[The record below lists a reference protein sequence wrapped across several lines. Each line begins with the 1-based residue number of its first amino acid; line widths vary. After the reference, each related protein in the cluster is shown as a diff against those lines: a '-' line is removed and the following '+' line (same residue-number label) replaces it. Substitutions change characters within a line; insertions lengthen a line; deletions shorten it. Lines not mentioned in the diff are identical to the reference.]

1 MVFTDP
7 NSDSLT
13 YSGSGTTAKGDV
25 VVEAGGS
32 FTYKPTSDSL
42 FVAAATEGD
51 DTDTFTVTVKDGHGG
66 TVAKTITITV
76 TITPAAVTSDGQAAL
91 KAAESVITSSVGA
104 YQSANAQ
111 ALEYVGSL
119 APEISGAQLDL
130 LMAEIITQM
139 KARELALAAGKD
151 QAAADAKA
159 AITSKLGDLSDDS
172 LDTLKAKLAAIEEA
186 EKALPKPLTF
196 AADARAVVAAQT
208 AGDGKPVLSRVDY
221 TVNPDGT
228 VTGELTFIDLENPE
242 LIIIGGVI
250 SSPVPSPGN
259 VAIGQFAALPSNQFE
274 YTPGPFGEN
283 AQDVTFGVNV
293 IDSDNHLVGF
303 NITIDVTKSSP
314 PATLTDVAT
323 ELANDKA
330 DLEEAIADREAALEA
345 QQSAAQ
351 AEAAINDLLAQI
363 AAQSTSIKT
372 IVSV

>member
-66 TVAKTITITV
+66 TVAKTITV

-259 VAIGQFAALPSNQFE
+259 VAIGQFAALPSNQFD
-274 YTPGPFGEN
+274 T
-283 AQDVTFGVNV
+283 
-293 IDSDNHLVGF
+293 
-303 NITIDVTKSSP
+303 P
-314 PATLTDVAT
+314 PAP
-323 ELANDKA
+323 LA
-330 DLEEAIADREAALEA
+330 
-345 QQSAAQ
+345 
-351 AEAAINDLLAQI
+351 
-363 AAQSTSIKT
+363 KT
-372 IVSV
+372 PKT